1 MALNQEPIYSIVC
14 QHSWNIY
21 GDFKQYSPSQMN
33 LSRIRSYDDEFPNC
47 FLAETQYI
55 LTNKRLV
62 AYNHKS
68 KKLAEIEWHDRDA
81 ELLKVK

>member
-1 MALNQEPIYSIVC
+1 
-14 QHSWNIY
+14 
-21 GDFKQYSPSQMN
+21 MN